1 MCQASM
7 EIKLIDGFY
16 FFYEF
21 VSRHNHNLAIR
32 KQKHQLRSQRRID
45 GAQISKIEVAKSIGI
60 STKAAIDL
68 LAKEASRMENLG
80 FTHVDVKDRLKAIS
94 KSTRRGYWR
103 HVGIY

>member
-1 MCQASM
+1 LL
-7 EIKLIDGFY
+7 KKD
-16 FFYEF
+16 
-21 VSRHNHNLAIR
+21 
-32 KQKHQLRSQRRID
+32 
-45 GAQISKIEVAKSIGI
+45 VAKSIGI

-68 LAKEASRMENLG
+68 LAKEASGKDNLG